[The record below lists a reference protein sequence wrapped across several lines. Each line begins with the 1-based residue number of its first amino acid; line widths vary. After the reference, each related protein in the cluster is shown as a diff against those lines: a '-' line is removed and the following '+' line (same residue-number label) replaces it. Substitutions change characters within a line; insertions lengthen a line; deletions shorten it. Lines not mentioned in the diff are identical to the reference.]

1 MCRNILGAIDRIGLP
16 PLMCNS
22 DTTERA
28 GGYVIKRDVLKD
40 FSLGQRVAEDE
51 VDELSTYFVET
62 EQWNRVWRGDVDVVY
77 GPKGSG
83 KSAIYSTLVSRE
95 DQLFDRGILIRA
107 AESPR
112 GTPAFSSLVEDP
124 PLGEVEFMGLWKLYF
139 LGLIADAFEEYSVK
153 GEDAKRVIR
162 LLNDARLRP
171 GGKISLRA
179 HVKNALDYV
188 RRILRPAEVEP
199 TLALD
204 PATGGVTGLSTRI
217 QFSEPSSAER
227 AQGDIYIDELY
238 AAADRAL
245 ADDDVDIWLLL
256 DRLDV
261 AFAGSPD
268 FEKNALRALF
278 KVYLDLNDLQHVRL
292 KIFLR
297 TDIWKAITSSGF
309 REASHIT
316 RELVLKWDR
325 GALHQLVA
333 QRLVRNPG
341 LVQHYNV
348 SPSEVK
354 ADTQAQAAL
363 FKRVY
368 PLQVEGGPNKPQ
380 TFDWCLSRTRDGS
393 RLTAPRELIHLLT
406 ETRDVQ
412 MKWLEIGEAE
422 PEGEPLFH
430 RGALKEA
437 LPAVSDVRLTKTLY
451 AEYPH
456 LRSYL
461 EMLEGQKTNHSV
473 QSLAVIWRE
482 SEEKAKEIA
491 LRLVDI
497 GFFEK
502 RGTFIDPEFWVPFLY
517 RPALNL
523 VQGTAEGVTVE
534 VNDDMEEQA

>member
-1 MCRNILGAIDRIGLP
+1 MRRHYW
-16 PLMCNS
+16 
-22 DTTERA
+22 A
-28 GGYVIKRDVLKD
+28 GREHTIKREVLRE

-62 EQWNRVWRGDVDVVY
+62 EQWNSVWRGDVDVVY

-139 LGLIADAFEEYSVK
+139 LALIADAFEDYNIG
-153 GEDAKRVIR
+153 GEDAKRVVR
-162 LLNDARLRP
+162 ELNDARLRP
-171 GGKISLRA
+171 GGRVSLRS

-188 RRILRPAEVEP
+188 RRILRPAEMEP
-199 TLALD
+199 TLSLD

-217 QFSEPSSAER
+217 QFSEPSFTER
-227 AQGDIYIDELY
+227 ARGDIYIDELY

-245 ADDDVDIWLLL
+245 ADSDVDIWLLL

-278 KVYLDLNDLQHVRL
+278 KVYLDLNDLQCVRL

-297 TDIWKAITSSGF
+297 TDIWKAITTSGF

-325 GALHQLVA
+325 AALLQLVA

-341 LVQHYNV
+341 LVQHYGV
-348 SPSEVK
+348 SPAAVR
-354 ADTQAQAAL
+354 ADTQEQAGL
-363 FKRVY
+363 FTKVY
-368 PLQVEGGPNKPQ
+368 PRQVEGGPNKPQ
-380 TFDWCLSRTRDGS
+380 AFDWCLSRTRDGS
-393 RLTAPRELIHLLT
+393 RLTAPRELIHLLS
-406 ETRDVQ
+406 EARDVQ

-422 PEGEPLFH
+422 PDGDPIFQ
-430 RGALKEA
+430 RAALKEA

-451 AEYPH
+451 AEYPD
-456 LRSYL
+456 LRGYL

-473 QSLAVIWRE
+473 ESLVLIWGE
-482 SEEKAKEIA
+482 GHDKAKEVA

-523 VQGTAEGVTVE
+523 VQGTADGVTAE
-534 VNDDMEEQA
+534 VNDEVEEQA

>member
-1 MCRNILGAIDRIGLP
+1 M
-16 PLMCNS
+16 
-22 DTTERA
+22 
-28 GGYVIKRDVLKD
+28 KRTVLEN
-40 FSLGQRVAEDE
+40 FTLGQRVAEDE

-95 DQLFDRGILIRA
+95 EQLFDRGILIRA

-124 PLGEVEFMGLWKLYF
+124 PLGEAEFTGLWKLYF
-139 LGLIADAFEEYSVK
+139 LALIADAFDEYEVR
-153 GEDAKRVIR
+153 GDDARRVVR
-162 LLNDARLRP
+162 ALNDARLRP
-171 GGKISLRA
+171 RGKPSLRG

-188 RRILRPAEVEP
+188 RRLLHPTEVEP
-199 TLALD
+199 TLSLD
-204 PATGGVTGLSTRI
+204 PVTGGIKGVSTRI
-217 QFSEPSSAER
+217 KFSEPTSAQR
-227 AQGDIYIDELY
+227 DQGDVYIDDLY
-238 AAADRAL
+238 SAADRAL
-245 ADDDVDIWLLL
+245 ADSGADMWLLL

-261 AFAGSPD
+261 AFAGTPE

-278 KVYLDLNDLQHVRL
+278 KVYLDLNDLQHVHL

-297 TDIWKAITSSGF
+297 TDIWKAITDSGF

-325 GALHQLVA
+325 AALLQLVA
-333 QRLVRNPG
+333 QRLVRNPA
-341 LVQHYNV
+341 LVSHYDV
-348 SPSEVK
+348 TPAAVK
-354 ADTQAQAAL
+354 TDTLKQQEL

-368 PLQVEGGPNKPQ
+368 PEQVEGGPRKPQ

-393 RLTAPRELIHLLT
+393 RSTAPRELIHLLS

-412 MKWLEIGEAE
+412 LKWLEIGEPE
-422 PEGEPLFH
+422 PEGEHLFQ
-430 RGALKEA
+430 RAALKEA
-437 LPAVSDVRLTKTLY
+437 LPAVSDARLTKTLY

-456 LRSYL
+456 LKSYL

-473 QSLAVIWRE
+473 KSLAGIWGE
-482 SEEKAKEIA
+482 PEEKAKEIS

-502 RGTFIDPEFWVPFLY
+502 RGTFVEPEFWVPFLY
-517 RPALNL
+517 RPALKL

-534 VNDDMEEQA
+534 VSDDEEEQN

>member
-1 MCRNILGAIDRIGLP
+1 M
-16 PLMCNS
+16 
-22 DTTERA
+22 
-28 GGYVIKRDVLKD
+28 
-40 FSLGQRVAEDE
+40 AEDE

-83 KSAIYSTLVSRE
+83 KSAIYSTLVARE

-112 GTPAFSSLVEDP
+112 GNPVFKSLVEDP
-124 PLGEVEFMGLWKLYF
+124 PLGELEFMGLWKLYF
-139 LGLIADAFEEYSVK
+139 LALIADAFEEYSVQ
-153 GEDAKRVIR
+153 GEDAKRLIR
-162 LLNDARLRP
+162 ALNDAHLRP
-171 GGKISLRA
+171 GERISLRT

-188 RRILRPAEVEP
+188 RRIFHPTEMEP
-199 TLALD
+199 TLAID
-204 PATGGVTGLSTRI
+204 PATGAITSLGARI
-217 QFSEPSSAER
+217 KFNEPSSTER
-227 AQGDIYIDELY
+227 AKGDIYIDELY

-245 ADDDVDIWLLL
+245 ADDNVDIWLLL

-261 AFAGSPD
+261 AFTGSPE

-297 TDIWKAITSSGF
+297 TDIWKAITSTGF

-325 GALHQLVA
+325 AALLQLVA
-333 QRLVRNPG
+333 QRLVRNPR
-341 LVQHYNV
+341 LVKHYNV
-348 SPSEVK
+348 SPEDVK
-354 ADTQAQAAL
+354 ADTQEQAKL

-393 RLTAPRELIHLLT
+393 RLTAPRELIHLLS
-406 ETRDVQ
+406 EARDVQ
-412 MKWLEIGEAE
+412 MKWLEIGEVE
-422 PEGEPLFH
+422 PEGEPLFQ
-430 RGALKEA
+430 RGALKEG
-437 LPAVSDVRLTKTLY
+437 LPAVSDLRLQKTLY

-456 LRSYL
+456 LRTYL

-473 QSLAVIWRE
+473 RSLASIWRE
-482 SEEKAKEIA
+482 PEAKAKEIA

-534 VNDDMEEQA
+534 VNDEIEEKA

>member
-1 MCRNILGAIDRIGLP
+1 M
-16 PLMCNS
+16 
-22 DTTERA
+22 
-28 GGYVIKRDVLKD
+28 LKD

-51 VDELSTYFVET
+51 VDELSNYFVET

-112 GTPAFSSLVEDP
+112 GTPAFSALVEDP
-124 PLGEVEFMGLWKLYF
+124 PLGENEFMGLWKLYF
-139 LGLIADAFEEYSVK
+139 LALIADAFEDYSIK

-162 LLNDARLRP
+162 ELNDARLRP
-171 GGKISLRA
+171 GGRVSLRA
-179 HVKNALDYV
+179 HVRNALDYV
-188 RRILRPAEVEP
+188 RMIVRPREVEP
-199 TLALD
+199 TVEID
-204 PATGGVTGLSTRI
+204 PTGGVIGFSTRI
-217 QFSEPSSAER
+217 QFNEPSAAER
-227 AQGDIYIDELY
+227 AKGGVYIDDLY
-238 AAADRAL
+238 AAADQAL
-245 ADDDVDIWLLL
+245 ADDDVEIWLLL

-261 AFAGSPD
+261 AFAGSPE
-268 FEKNALRALF
+268 FEQNALRALF
-278 KVYLDLNDLQHVRL
+278 KVYLDLNDLKNVRL

-297 TDIWKAITSSGF
+297 TDIWKAITNSGF

-325 GALHQLVA
+325 AALLQLVA

-341 LVQHYNV
+341 LVEHYSVAPNR
-348 SPSEVK
+348 VK
-354 ADTQAQAAL
+354 ADTQEQASL

-393 RLTAPRELIHLLT
+393 KLTAPRELIHLLS

-412 MKWLEIGEAE
+412 MKWLEIGETE
-422 PEGEPLFH
+422 PEGEPLFQ
-430 RGALKEA
+430 RTALKEA

-456 LRSYL
+456 LRNYL

-473 QSLAVIWRE
+473 QSLATIWNV
-482 SEEKAKEIA
+482 SQEKAKEVA
-491 LRLVDI
+491 LRLVDV

-502 RGTFIDPEFWVPFLY
+502 RGTFIEPEFWVPFLY
-517 RPALNL
+517 RPALGL
-523 VQGTAEGVTVE
+523 VQGTAEGVTTE
-534 VNDDMEEQA
+534 VDDEIEEQA

>member
-1 MCRNILGAIDRIGLP
+1 MQEGF
-16 PLMCNS
+16 
-22 DTTERA
+22 
-28 GGYVIKRDVLKD
+28 VIKRDVLTD
-40 FSLGQRVAEDE
+40 FTLGQRVAEDE

-112 GTPAFSSLVEDP
+112 GKPAFSSLVEDP
-124 PLGEVEFMGLWKLYF
+124 PLGEVEFMGLWKIYF
-139 LGLIADAFEEYSVK
+139 LGLIADAFEDYSVK

-179 HVKNALDYV
+179 HVRNALDYV

-199 TLALD
+199 SLELD

-227 AQGDIYIDELY
+227 ARGDIYVDELY

-261 AFAGSPD
+261 AFVGSPE
-268 FEKNALRALF
+268 FEQNALRALF

-325 GALHQLVA
+325 GALLQLVA

-341 LVQHYNV
+341 LTRHYDV

-354 ADTQAQAAL
+354 ADTQAQATL

-422 PEGEPLFH
+422 PEGEPLFQ

-473 QSLAVIWRE
+473 QSLAAIWRE
-482 SEEKAKEIA
+482 SDEKAKEIA

-534 VNDDMEEQA
+534 VNDEIEEQV

>member
-1 MCRNILGAIDRIGLP
+1 M
-16 PLMCNS
+16 
-22 DTTERA
+22 
-28 GGYVIKRDVLKD
+28 
-40 FSLGQRVAEDE
+40 AEDE
-51 VDELSTYFVET
+51 VDELATYFVET

-124 PLGEVEFMGLWKLYF
+124 PLSEVEFMSLWKLYF

-153 GEDAKRVIR
+153 GEDAKRVTR

-171 GGKISLRA
+171 GGKISLRT

-188 RRILRPAEVEP
+188 RRILRPTEVEP

-204 PATGGVTGLSTRI
+204 PATGGVTGLSARI

-238 AAADRAL
+238 AAADQAL

-261 AFAGSPD
+261 AFVGSPE

-325 GALHQLVA
+325 GALLQLVA

-341 LVQHYNV
+341 LVEHYNV

-354 ADTQAQAAL
+354 TDTQAQAAL

-393 RLTAPRELIHLLT
+393 RLTAPRELIHLLA

-422 PEGEPLFH
+422 PEGEPLFQ

-456 LRSYL
+456 LRNYL
-461 EMLEGQKTNHSV
+461 EMLEGQKTNHGV
-473 QSLAVIWRE
+473 QSLAAIWRE
-482 SEEKAKEIA
+482 PQEKAKEIA

-534 VNDDMEEQA
+534 VNDEIEEQG

>member
-1 MCRNILGAIDRIGLP
+1 M
-16 PLMCNS
+16 
-22 DTTERA
+22 
-28 GGYVIKRDVLKD
+28 
-40 FSLGQRVAEDE
+40 
-51 VDELSTYFVET
+51 
-62 EQWNRVWRGDVDVVY
+62 
-77 GPKGSG
+77 
-83 KSAIYSTLVSRE
+83 SRE

-112 GTPAFSSLVEDP
+112 GTPAFSALVEDP
-124 PLGEVEFMGLWKLYF
+124 PLGETEFMGLWKLYF
-139 LGLIADAFEEYSVK
+139 LALIADAFEEYSVK

-162 LLNDARLRP
+162 ELNDARLRP
-171 GGKISLRA
+171 GGRISLRS
-179 HVKNALDYV
+179 HVRNALDYV
-188 RRILRPAEVEP
+188 RRILRPTEMEP
-199 TLALD
+199 TVEIDA
-204 PATGGVTGLSTRI
+204 AGGVVGLSTRI
-217 QFSEPSSAER
+217 QFSEPTAAER
-227 AQGDIYIDELY
+227 AKGDVYIDELY

-261 AFAGSPD
+261 AFAGSPE
-268 FEKNALRALF
+268 FERNALRALF

-297 TDIWKAITSSGF
+297 TDIWKAITNSGF

-325 GALHQLVA
+325 AALLQLVA
-333 QRLVRNPG
+333 QRLVRNPE
-341 LVQHYNV
+341 LVKHYNV
-348 SPSEVK
+348 SPATVR
-354 ADTQAQAAL
+354 ADTQEQASL

-393 RLTAPRELIHLLT
+393 KLTAPRELIHLLS

-422 PEGEPLFH
+422 PEGEPLFQ
-430 RGALKEA
+430 RAALKEA

-456 LRSYL
+456 LRNYL

-473 QSLAVIWRE
+473 QSLATIWNE
-482 SEEKAKEIA
+482 PEEKAKEVA
-491 LRLVDI
+491 LRLADI

-502 RGTFIDPEFWVPFLY
+502 RGTFIEPEFWVPFLY

-523 VQGTAEGVTVE
+523 VQGTAEGVTAE
-534 VNDDMEEQA
+534 VNDEIEEQA

>member
-1 MCRNILGAIDRIGLP
+1 M
-16 PLMCNS
+16 
-22 DTTERA
+22 
-28 GGYVIKRDVLKD
+28 LKE
-40 FSLGQRVAEDE
+40 FTLGQRVAEDE

-124 PLGEVEFMGLWKLYF
+124 PLEEAEFTGLWKLYF
-139 LGLIADAFEEYSVK
+139 LALIADAFEDYSVE
-153 GEDAKRVIR
+153 GEDAKRVVR
-162 LLNDARLRP
+162 ALNDARLRP
-171 GGKISLRA
+171 GGRISLRI

-188 RRILRPAEVEP
+188 RRILRPAEMEP
-199 TLALD
+199 AVALD
-204 PATGGVTGLSTRI
+204 PTTGGVTGLSTRI
-217 QFSEPSSAER
+217 QFTEPSSTER
-227 AQGDIYIDELY
+227 ARGHIYIDELY

-261 AFAGSPD
+261 AFTGSPE
-268 FEKNALRALF
+268 FERNALRALF
-278 KVYLDLNDLQHVRL
+278 KVYLDLNDLRHVRL

-325 GALHQLVA
+325 AALLQLVA

-341 LVQHYNV
+341 LVEHYNV
-348 SPSEVK
+348 TAAAVK
-354 ADTQAQAAL
+354 TDTQEQASL

-393 RLTAPRELIHLLT
+393 RLTAPRELIHLLS

-422 PEGEPLFH
+422 PEGEPLFQ

-456 LRSYL
+456 LRSFL

-473 QSLAVIWRE
+473 QSLAAIWRE
-482 SEEKAKEIA
+482 PEEKTKEIA

-502 RGTFIDPEFWVPFLY
+502 RGTFIAPEFWVPFLY

-534 VNDDMEEQA
+534 VNDEIEEQA